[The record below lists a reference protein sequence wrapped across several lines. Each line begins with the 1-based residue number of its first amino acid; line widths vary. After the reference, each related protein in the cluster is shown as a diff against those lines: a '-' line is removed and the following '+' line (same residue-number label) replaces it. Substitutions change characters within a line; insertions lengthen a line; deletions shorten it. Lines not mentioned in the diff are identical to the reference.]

1 MKADSWKIAKV
12 FSSGGEI
19 HYVMP
24 HFQRQYSWGKTEW
37 EVLLKDAIAIYEEY
51 DPEKETEHFIGSL
64 VVINDGTRGT
74 ITAFKLVDG
83 QQRLTTLSLLFLV
96 LRDLVETV
104 ETTDERER
112 LFKKINKFVINLD
125 EKKEDE
131 VYFKLLPTN
140 KYGDR
145 QAYQTIILQENLP
158 PQTESGIPK
167 AYDYFYH
174 EIKSKV
180 KQGELDIGRFF
191 TVLQN
196 CFQVVFIEL
205 NKNESPYHIFES
217 LNAKGKP
224 LTQPDLVRNY
234 MAMMLP
240 TSQQENAFTKWEKI
254 ENLLQEERKVGKSGM
269 GELTAFLRHY
279 LAIQTRNLC
288 AESHIYARFRD
299 YCKQLNEQKFVHE
312 IATLLKFSEYYNKL
326 LRPENEVS
334 QDIKT
339 ALIRLNTFDLS
350 TAYPFL
356 LTLYNEYKSQGINF
370 EEFID
375 SLKLL
380 ENYLVRRYICG
391 KSTNDLSKMFT
402 SIWKDVA
409 AIKDEDESMTLP
421 EALQK
426 VLIAK
431 QYPNDND
438 VRKSIH
444 RHKCYDPKNAKYN
457 KKIDLVISTINRHLS
472 KGTGGFTVLDK
483 ESTIEHILPQTLSKE
498 WKNYLGDEF
507 KQIYLNYLHTLG
519 NLTLVTSEWNLQLS
533 NSAFVVKKQKL
544 AEHALRINSDYFSLT
559 IDRWDE
565 KAILERA
572 NFLASKFI
580 EIWPSLGEHQ
590 AFPTRTSGKPKL
602 IQICSNEIPLSKQT
616 WRQVTIQC
624 CEWVIENRSDSFEK
638 ARNLLKS
645 HFQDNRPDG
654 NSDGKK
660 WQKLSNGYWVN
671 LHKSSDA
678 HKEFCRRFLESVGIS
693 EDDWSI
699 EYVSD

>member
-1 MKADSWKIAKV
+1 MKADSWKISKV

-96 LRDLVETV
+96 LRNLVETV

-112 LFKKINKFVINLD
+112 LFKKINKFVINSD

-145 QAYQTIILQENLP
+145 QAYQRIILQENV

-180 KQGELDIGRFF
+180 KEGELDIGRFF

-196 CFQVVFIEL
+196 SFQVVFIEL

-240 TSQQENAFTKWEKI
+240 TSQQEIAFTKWEKI
-254 ENLLQEERKVGKSGM
+254 EKLLQEERKVGKSGM
-269 GELTAFLRHY
+269 GELTAFIRHY
-279 LAIQTRNLC
+279 LAMETRNLC

-299 YCKQLNEQKFVHE
+299 YCKKLDDKEFVLA
-312 IATLLKFSEYYNKL
+312 IANLLKFAEYYNKL
-326 LRPENEVS
+326 LRPDNEVN

-356 LTLYNEYKSQGINF
+356 LTLYNEYNSQKNKF
-370 EEFID
+370 EEFIEC
-375 SLKLL
+375 LKIL
-380 ENYLVRRYICG
+380 ENYLVRRHICG
-391 KSTNDLSKMFT
+391 EPTNYITRMFT
-402 SIWKDVA
+402 SIWKEVT
-409 AIKDEDESMTLP
+409 AIQDEDESVTLP
-421 EALQK
+421 EALK
-426 VLIAK
+426 NVLITK
-431 QYPNDND
+431 KYPNNND
-438 VRKSIH
+438 VRQSIH
-444 RHKCYDPKNAKYN
+444 SDDLYDKNN
-457 KKIDLVISTINRHLS
+457 TKKMVLVIDTINRHLS
-472 KGTGGFTVLDK
+472 KGTGGFTVLDQ
-483 ESTIEHILPQTLSKE
+483 SPTIEHILPQKLSRDWE
-498 WKNYLGDEF
+498 DELGDKF
-507 KQIYLNYLHTLG
+507 KQIYGDYLHTLG
-519 NLTLVTSEWNLQLS
+519 NLTLVTSEWNAQLS
-533 NSAFVVKKQKL
+533 NSAFLVKKQKL
-544 AEHALRINSDYFSLT
+544 ADHALRINSDYFSLT
-559 IDRWDE
+559 IDRWDDQ
-565 KAILERA
+565 AILERA
-572 NFLASKFI
+572 NFLTSKFI
-580 EIWPSLGEHQ
+580 EIWPSLGEHE
-590 AFPTRTSGKPKL
+590 AFPTPIFTKPKL
-602 IQICSNEIPLSKQT
+602 MQICGEEIPLSKQT
-616 WRQVTIQC
+616 SRQVTIQC
-624 CEWVIENRSDSFEK
+624 CEWVIQNRSEHFEK
-638 ARNLLKS
+638 ARNVLKS
-645 HFQDNRPDG
+645 NFQDNRTDG
-654 NSDGKK
+654 SEGK
-660 WQKLSNGYWVN
+660 WHQLSNGCWVAIN
-671 LHKSSDA
+671 KSA
-678 HKEFCRRFLESVGIS
+678 KGHRTFCHRFLKAVGIS

>member
-1 MKADSWKIAKV
+1 MKADSWKISKV

-145 QAYQTIILQENLP
+145 QAYQKIILQENLL

-180 KQGELDIGRFF
+180 KEGELDIGRFF
-191 TVLQN
+191 TVLKN
-196 CFQVVFIEL
+196 SFQVVFIEL

-240 TSQQENAFTKWEKI
+240 TSQQEIAFTKWEKI
-254 ENLLQEERKVGKSGM
+254 EKLLQEDRKVGKSGM
-269 GELTAFLRHY
+269 GELTAFIRHY
-279 LAIQTRNLC
+279 LAMETRNLC

-299 YCKQLNEQKFVHE
+299 YCKRLDEKEFVLA
-312 IATLLKFSEYYNKL
+312 IAKLLKFAEYYNKL
-326 LRPENEVS
+326 LRPENEVN

-356 LTLYNEYKSQGINF
+356 LTLYNEYNYQKNNF
-370 EEFID
+370 EEFIEC
-375 SLKLL
+375 LKLL

-391 KSTNDLSKMFT
+391 EPTNYITRMFT
-402 SIWKDVA
+402 SIWKEVT
-409 AIKDEDESMTLP
+409 AIQDEDESVTLP

-444 RHKCYDPKNAKYN
+444 SHKCYDPKNAKYN

-519 NLTLVTSEWNLQLS
+519 NLTLVTPEWNGQLS

-624 CEWVIENRSDSFEK
+624 CEWVIEHRSDSFEK

-660 WQKLSNGYWVN
+660 WQKLSNGY
-671 LHKSSDA
+671 
-678 HKEFCRRFLESVGIS
+678 
-693 EDDWSI
+693 
-699 EYVSD
+699 

>member
-1 MKADSWKIAKV
+1 MKADSWKISKV

-24 HFQRQYSWGKTEW
+24 HFQRQYSWKKTEW
-37 EVLLKDAIAIYEEY
+37 AVLLKDAIEIYDEY

-96 LRDLVETV
+96 LRDLVKTKEPK
-104 ETTDERER
+104 
-112 LFKKINKFVINLD
+112 LSSKINKFLVNSD
-125 EKKEDE
+125 EERE
-131 VYFKLLPTN
+131 EEIYFKLLPTN

-145 QAYQTIILQENLP
+145 QAYQTIILQENP
-158 PQTESGIPK
+158 HQTESGIPK
-167 AYDYFYH
+167 AYEYFYH
-174 EIKSKV
+174 EIESKV
-180 KQGELDIGRFF
+180 NKGELDIGSFF

-196 CFQVVFIEL
+196 SFQVVFIEL

-240 TSQQENAFTKWEKI
+240 TSHQETAFTKWEKI
-254 ENLLQEERKVGKSGM
+254 EKLLQEDRKVGKSNL
-269 GELTAFLRHY
+269 GELTAFIRHY
-279 LAIQTRNLC
+279 LAMKTRNLC

-299 YCKQLNEQKFVHE
+299 HCKNLNDQKFMLE
-312 IATLLKFSEYYNKL
+312 IANIIKFAEYYNKL
-326 LRPENEVS
+326 LRPKNEVN
-334 QDIKT
+334 QDIEK
-339 ALIRLNTFDLS
+339 ALMRLNTFDIS

-356 LTLYNEYKSQGINF
+356 LTLYNEYNSQKIDC
-370 EEFID
+370 EEFIECLE
-375 SLKLL
+375 SL
-380 ENYLVRRYICG
+380 ENYLVRRYICAEP
-391 KSTNDLSKMFT
+391 TNYLGKMFT
-402 SIWKDVA
+402 SIWKDVTT
-409 AIKDEDESMTLP
+409 IKEDESVSLP
-421 EALQK
+421 EALQN
-426 VLIAK
+426 VLITK
-431 QYPNDND
+431 QYPNNND
-438 VRKSIH
+438 VRQSIH
-444 RHKCYDPKNAKYN
+444 SHQLYDKNN
-457 KKIDLVISTINRHLS
+457 PKKICLVLETINRHLS
-472 KGTGGFTVLDK
+472 KGTGGFTVLDRYA
-483 ESTIEHILPQTLSKE
+483 TIEHILPQTSSKDWE
-498 WKNYLGDEF
+498 KELGDKF
-507 KQIYLNYLHTLG
+507 KQIYRDYLHTLG
-519 NLTLVTSEWNLQLS
+519 NLTLVTPEWNSQLS
-533 NSAFVVKKQKL
+533 NSPFLVKKKKL

-565 KAILERA
+565 KAIFDRA
-572 NFLASKFI
+572 NFLTSKFI

-602 IQICSNEIPLSKQT
+602 IQICGDKIALSKQT

-624 CEWVIENRSDSFEK
+624 CEWVIKNRSDSFEK

-654 NSDGKK
+654 NSEGKK
-660 WQKLSNGYWVN
+660 WQELSTGYWVN
-671 LHKSSDA
+671 LHKSAEA
-678 HKEFCRRFLESVGIS
+678 HIEFCRRFLEAVGIS
-693 EDDWSI
+693 EADWSI